1 MANKKPPR
9 QGSSEPQASAV
20 DPDDARLARPTHA
33 QFAVIGQTH
42 SVEQLGLS
50 RIDIHRRHSATL
62 AAGQLRKGHR
72 RAGSS
77 QDGIVINGGH
87 GNGYLPGLGIETA
100 SQLRQQ
106 SSISDQLVQ

>member
-1 MANKKPPR
+1 MNKNPPR
-9 QGSSEPQASAV
+9 QSTGKSQASAV

-42 SVEQLGLS
+42 RFEQLGLS
-50 RIDIHRRHSATL
+50 RIDIHRRHSAAL

-77 QDGIVINGGH
+77 RDGIVISGGH
-87 GNGYLPGLGIETA
+87 GYGYLPGLGIETA